1 MSLLSVT
8 LPSGSLTIQ
17 ENGTPNQAFGTIGF
31 AAGAL
36 GALNLSTLTLVGDDA
51 DKFGLTS
58 PTLGPDGT
66 FAVNIFA
73 KQPFDFENAAQRN
86 FDVALQAALLGSILG
101 SAITLVS
108 DPISVTV
115 TDANDNAPNGA

>member
-8 LPSGSLTIQ
+8 LSSGPLTIQ

-51 DKFGLTS
+51 DKFGLIPS
-58 PTLGPDGT
+58 LADH
-66 FAVNIFA
+66 
-73 KQPFDFENAAQRN
+73 DLYAQSRN
-86 FDVALQAALLGSILG
+86 PMDMMRQG
-101 SAITLVS
+101 
-108 DPISVTV
+108 
-115 TDANDNAPNGA
+115 